1 MSKTLGRRCTNNIQF
16 FCVYWTRDK
25 NIIVNHVANY
35 KETASKSSRKYE
47 KVRWEALADQ
57 EMGPG
62 WSINSSIM
70 SPEINL
76 NCTQK
81 QPTTKKSYGGLTAPP
96 PPPKP
101 PAAEFGSLRSP
112 HIHNQIIILIKAS
125 RAYTKI
131 IPGYDPELISKTV
144 SINDFYDPY
153 NYIHWWCTLL
163 A

>member
-1 MSKTLGRRCTNNIQF
+1 M

-25 NIIVNHVANY
+25 NIIVNHVAKY

-47 KVRWEALADQ
+47 KVRGEALADQ

-76 NCTQK
+76 KCTQK

-96 PPPKP
+96 RPT
-101 PAAEFGSLRSP
+101 AAEFASVRSP
-112 HIHNQIIILIKAS
+112 HIHKQIDIKES
-125 RAYTKI
+125 FSFKTRM
-131 IPGYDPELISKTV
+131 PGTV
-144 SINDFYDPY
+144 KCRPTVQTEDQQ
-153 NYIHWWCTLL
+153 
-163 A
+163 

>member
-1 MSKTLGRRCTNNIQF
+1 MSKTLGRRCTNNIQM
-16 FCVYWTRDK
+16 FCVYWTRDN
-25 NIIVNHVANY
+25 NIIVNHVAKY

-47 KVRWEALADQ
+47 KVRGEALADQ

-76 NCTQK
+76 KCTQK
-81 QPTTKKSYGGLTAPP
+81 QPHNKKILWGAHSAPQLLNSARCARHIFTSKLT
-96 PPPKP
+96 
-101 PAAEFGSLRSP
+101 LRYT
-112 HIHNQIIILIKAS
+112 LIKAS

-131 IPGYDPELISKTV
+131 IPGYAPELISKTV
-144 SINDFYDPY
+144 PINDFYDPY
-153 NYIHWWCTLL
+153 NHIHWWCTLL